1 MGRRKEEREKEK
13 LQHKKRKKYILRGIL
28 ITLLI
33 LISVGAGVGIA
44 IIKSAPALDVNF
56 YDSLKQSGK
65 LYDKNGTL
73 IGTVSDVE
81 NRQVV
86 PLAKIPKH
94 LQNAFI
100 AIEDERFKTHH
111 GIDMK
116 GIFRAIWY
124 DIKTMSRAQGASTIT
139 QQLIKNTVLT
149 PQKKF
154 TRKIQEMY
162 LAIKLE
168 RMLSKDQILEY
179 YLNTIFLGG
188 NAYGVQSA
196 SHLYFGKD
204 VWELNA
210 AESAFIAGLTK
221 YPARYYPYSK
231 KNKENPETIIA
242 RQHTVLKKML
252 DVGKLSQ
259 QEYDEALKVS
269 LEFKSKESMGT
280 AKYQWFIEAA
290 VSQIAEDFSKKYN
303 ISESE
308 ARQKLRTSGYS
319 IYLTIDTKI
328 QEKAE
333 EVVEN
338 PNYYPRIPENKKYYS
353 KNEKDEK
360 LIQPQAAAVV
370 VDSAT
375 GEVKAIVGG
384 RGPHPLL
391 SYNRATDP
399 EMARQPGS
407 SIKPLAVYAP
417 AIENRIATPATV
429 IEDSPMSIEFVNAN
443 KGWDPKNYDR
453 KFRGYVTVRNA
464 IKDSINLVAVKL
476 EQKVGVKTGADF
488 LINRFHMS
496 TVDAKNDRNIPAL
509 ALGGMTYGVTPLD
522 MASAYSVFANNGIYS
537 EPIMYTLVKD
547 NKDRVLLE
555 KESKQTRSM
564 SPEGAYLMADM
575 LQTVVKNGT
584 GKKASLGRMPSGGKT
599 GTTDSNTNGWYVGFT
614 PYYSGA
620 VWIGHDDKNYQI
632 KGLVGGTAAPMWR
645 EIMKVA
651 HKDLSVKSFTKP
663 SNIVTAKV
671 CLDSGNAPS
680 ELCANDPRGS
690 RVYSE
695 IFIEGTQP
703 VNICDIHVKA
713 DIDKRNGKLAN
724 PETPLEYIVPSIFIK
739 RDIKSRA
746 PLLDD
751 AYVVPTEYSDITAPK
766 NEEDNPENKNP
777 GDEGDTPKPKDED
790 NENTKE

>member
-1 MGRRKEEREKEK
+1 MGQRKEEREKQK
-13 LQHKKRKKYILRGIL
+13 LNRKKRKKSILKGIL
-28 ITLLI
+28 IILLI
-33 LISVGAGVGIA
+33 LISAGAGIGIA

-65 LYDKNGTL
+65 LYDKDGTL

-86 PLAKIPKH
+86 PLTKIPIH
-94 LQNAFI
+94 LQKAFI
-100 AIEDERFKTHH
+100 AIEDERFETHH
-111 GIDMK
+111 GIDIK

-124 DIKTMSRAQGASTIT
+124 DIKTMSRSQGASTIT

-149 PQKKF
+149 PKKQF

-204 VWELNA
+204 VWELNC

-221 YPARYYPYSK
+221 YPAKYYPYSK
-231 KNKENPETIIA
+231 KNMENPETIIA
-242 RQHTVLKKML
+242 RQRTVLKKML
-252 DVGKLSQ
+252 ETGKLTQ
-259 QEYDEALKVS
+259 QEYTEALEQK
-269 LEFKSKESMGT
+269 LEFKSKENIIT
-280 AKYQWFIEAA
+280 AKYQWFVEAA
-290 VSQIAEDFSKKYN
+290 IEQISKDFSQKYG
-303 ISESE
+303 ITESE
-308 ARQKLRTSGYS
+308 ARQKIRTSGYS
-319 IYLTIDTKI
+319 IYLTIDTNI

-333 EVVEN
+333 EVIEN
-338 PNYYPRIPENKKYYS
+338 PSYYPRISENKKYYA
-353 KNEKDEK
+353 KNSKDEK

-370 VDSAT
+370 VDSTT
-375 GEVKAIVGG
+375 GEVRAIVGG

-417 AIENRIATPATV
+417 AIENRIVTPASV
-429 IEDSPMSIEFVNAN
+429 IEDSPMPIEFVKAN
-443 KGWDPKNYDR
+443 GGWDPKNYDGR
-453 KFRGYVTVRNA
+453 FKGYVTIRNA
-464 IKDSINLVAVKL
+464 VKDSINLVAVKL
-476 EQKVGVKTGADF
+476 EQKIGVKTGVDF
-488 LINRFHMS
+488 LQNRFHIS
-496 TVDAKNDRNIPAL
+496 TVDTKGDRNIPAL
-509 ALGGMTYGVTPLD
+509 ALGGMTYGVTPLE

-537 EPIMYTLVKD
+537 EPIMYTMVKD

-564 SPEGAYLMADM
+564 SPEGAYLMSDM
-575 LQTVVKNGT
+575 LQTVVKSGT
-584 GKKASLGRMPSGGKT
+584 GKKASLGSMPSGGKT
-599 GTTDSNTNGWYVGFT
+599 GTTDSNTNGWYVGMT

-620 VWIGHDDKNYQI
+620 VWMGHDDKNYPI
-632 KGLVGGTAAPMWR
+632 KGLIGGTVAPMWR

-651 HKDLSVKSFTKP
+651 HKGLPVKDFPKA
-663 SNIVTAKV
+663 SNIVTAQV
-671 CLDSGNAPS
+671 CLDSGKAPS
-680 ELCANDPRGS
+680 ELCENDQRGS
-690 RVYSE
+690 RIYNE
-695 IFIEGTQP
+695 IFIEGTEP
-703 VNICDIHVKA
+703 VDICDIHTRV
-713 DIDKRNGKLAN
+713 DIDIRNGKLAN
-724 PETPLEYIVPSIFIK
+724 PDTSLEYIVPSIFIK
-739 RDIKSRA
+739 RGIKSRA

-751 AYVVPTEYSDITAPK
+751 AYVVPTEYSEYITAPDDNTENPDDNSE
-766 NEEDNPENKNP
+766 NEDTSTPEESNN
-777 GDEGDTPKPKDED
+777 D
-790 NENTKE
+790 